1 LSNPPGTD
9 TNGNGG
15 RAGIQALTL
24 LAVPLNVAVL
34 KALDE
39 KRLSLMELRRAAG
52 SPPATTM
59 RAHLRTLVRT
69 GVVVKTRRNGFPGSL
84 DFELGAPGVE
94 LLSVAKVLERWL
106 GISPNEQLPLG
117 SPPAR
122 NAIKALAEG
131 WNTSMVRALCA
142 KRLSLTELS
151 GLITSVSYP
160 SLERRVTAMRL
171 ADLIEPCPGGGRS
184 TPYAVTE
191 WLRRSVAPVAAAVRW
206 ERRFAGEVSPPLR
219 RRDAEAVFL
228 LALPLVRLGP
238 ETGGSCR
245 LVVEHGRGE
254 GQTLSGVTLGI
265 REGQLASCVSRLE
278 GQADTWAVGPVSA
291 WLDAILDAE
300 WSHLELGGDV
310 RFGRDLLEAINGA
323 LAPRLAPTA

>member
-34 KALDE
+34 KALGE
-39 KRLSLMELRRAAG
+39 KPLSLMELRRAAG

-59 RAHLRTLVRT
+59 RGHLRTLVRT
-69 GVVVKTRRNGFPGSL
+69 GVVVKTRRNGFPGTL
-84 DFELGAPGVE
+84 DFELGPPGAE
-94 LLSVAKVLERWL
+94 LLAVADVLDRWL
-106 GISPNEQLPLG
+106 GLSPNDPLPLG

-191 WLRRSVAPVAAAVRW
+191 WLRRSVAPLAAAVRW
-206 ERRFAGEVSPPLR
+206 ERRHADEAAPPLR

-228 LALPLVRLGP
+228 LALPLVRLDP
-238 ETGGSCR
+238 DSEGSCR

-254 GQTLSGVTLGI
+254 GQTLSGVTLSI
-265 REGQLASCVSRLE
+265 REGQLSSCTSRLE
-278 GQADTWAVGPVSA
+278 GQAETWAVGPVSA
-291 WLDAILDAE
+291 WLDAIVDAE
-300 WSHLELGGDV
+300 WSQLELGGDV
-310 RFGRDLLEAINGA
+310 SFARDLVEAMNGVLTLKLTPA
-323 LAPRLAPTA
+323 G

>member
-1 LSNPPGTD
+1 MSNPPGTD

-15 RAGIQALTL
+15 RAGIEALTL
-24 LAVPLNVAVL
+24 LATPLTVAVL
-34 KALDE
+34 QALAE

-59 RAHLRTLVRT
+59 RGHIRTLVRT
-69 GVVVKTRRNGFPGSL
+69 GVVVKTRRNGFPGTL
-84 DFELGAPGVE
+84 DFELGGPGLE
-94 LLSVAKVLERWL
+94 LLSVAEVLERWL
-106 GISPNEQLPLG
+106 GLSPNDPRPLG

-151 GLITSVSYP
+151 GLITNVSYP

-191 WLRRSVAPVAAAVRW
+191 WLRRSVAPLAAAARW
-206 ERRFAGEVSPPLR
+206 ERRCVSEASPALR

-228 LALPLVRLGP
+228 LALPLVRLDP
-238 ETGGSCR
+238 EAEASCR

-254 GQTLSGVTLGI
+254 GQTLSGVTLSI
-265 REGQLASCVSRLE
+265 REGQLSSCVSRLE
-278 GQADTWAVGPVSA
+278 GQADSWAVGPVSA
-291 WLDAILDAE
+291 WLDAIVDTE
-300 WSHLELGGDV
+300 WSRLELGGDV
-310 RFGRDLLEAINGA
+310 GFGRDLLEALSGA
-323 LAPRLAPTA
+323 LAPKLTSAA